1 MGTRILLLGGATLI
15 AGFGV
20 VSMLAFDRGEAPVLP
35 SSSDFAI
42 ASEPFQFAPTQVQLD
57 FQTMAVEYDQPDCRP
72 PRPPKELAQLALT
85 RNGYAAILEILAMRQ
100 WKKTGSCECFYE
112 KITWDSVLAAAPEF
126 ERTDGVNLRFD
137 VPKLRVEADL
147 LAAQRSQVCPE

>member
-1 MGTRILLLGGATLI
+1 MVCVCVCLC
-15 AGFGV
+15 V
-20 VSMLAFDRGEAPVLP
+20 DRGKTPGPP

-42 ASEPFQFAPTQVQLD
+42 ASETTQFTPTQAQLD
-57 FQTMAVEYDQPDCRP
+57 FQTMAVENDQRDCRP

-112 KITWDSVLAAAPEF
+112 KITWDGVLSAAPEF

>member
-1 MGTRILLLGGATLI
+1 MGTRALVLGGAALTVGL
-15 AGFGV
+15 GV
-20 VSMLAFDRGEAPVLP
+20 VSVLVLDRGETPIP
-35 SSSDFAI
+35 SSSSELAI
-42 ASEPFQFAPTQVQLD
+42 ANGPILSGPSQAQLD
-57 FQTMAVEYDQPDCRP
+57 FLTMAVEYEQPDCRP
-72 PRPPKELAQLALT
+72 PRPPKELAQLTLT
-85 RNGYAAILEILAMRQ
+85 RNGYAAILEILAMRL

-112 KITWDSVLAAAPEF
+112 KITWDGVLAAAPEF